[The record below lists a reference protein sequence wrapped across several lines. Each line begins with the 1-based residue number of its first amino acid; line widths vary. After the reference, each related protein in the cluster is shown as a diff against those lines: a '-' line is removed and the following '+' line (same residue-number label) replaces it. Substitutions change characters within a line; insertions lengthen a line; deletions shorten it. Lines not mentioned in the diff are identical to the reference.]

1 MRIIVLVSNDV
12 QHDQR
17 VAKVCNTLHEM
28 GHEIIVLGRRLKE
41 SQDVH
46 RPYRVVRLRLLFR
59 TGFLFYGALQ
69 WRFFWFLLFHRA
81 DVILANDLDTLLP
94 AYLVAKMKGSAL
106 VYDSHEYF
114 TEAEGLTGRPFP
126 KRVWEKLE
134 AWIFPKLKHVYTV
147 NDSIASIYHKK
158 YGVDVRVIRNVP
170 PLLEETSSL
179 SRAELGLPESVPIVM
194 LQGAYIDPDRGGMEA
209 VQAMEWLSDAV
220 LVVVGDG
227 RDIARMKQEAQRP
240 ELSGRVYFFPK
251 QPIERLRAYTRHA
264 SIGLSLDKPVHLNY
278 LYSLPNKLF
287 DYIHADVPV
296 LITNLP
302 ETSRIV
308 REWNVGEIIDGNDPK
323 TIASRLKQMLDG
335 EALKRMQ
342 HACGDARLVFNWQQE
357 SQTLLDIFVAVEST
371 KKSHSQ

>member
-69 WRFFWFLLFHRA
+69 WRFFYYLLFHRA

-170 PLLEETSSL
+170 PLLEETSLL
-179 SRAELGLPESVPIVM
+179 SRAELGLPESVPIVL

-209 VQAMEWLSDAV
+209 VQAMEWLTDAV

-240 ELSGRVYFFPK
+240 ELVDRVCFFPK
-251 QPIERLRAYTRHA
+251 QPIERLRAYTRQA
-264 SIGLSLDKPVHLNY
+264 SIGLSLDKPAHLNY

-287 DYIHADVPV
+287 DYIHAGLPV
-296 LITNLP
+296 LISNLP
-302 ETSRIV
+302 ETSRVV
-308 REWNVGEIIDGNDPK
+308 REWGVGEIIDISEPK
-323 TIASRLKQMLDG
+323 IIAARLKEMLHG
-335 EALKRMQ
+335 NQLKRMQ
-342 HACGDARLVFNWQQE
+342 EACGAARLVFNWQQE
-357 SQTLLDIFVAVEST
+357 SKILLDIFAAVEPT
-371 KKSHSQ
+371 KQSHSR